1 VRRGELFGLLGP
13 NGGGKTTLFRI
24 LATLLPPDSGSARL
38 FDLDAAR
45 DAAAIRERIGVV
57 FQAPSVDGKLS
68 VVENLR
74 HQGHLYGLSGRALA
88 ARIAE
93 ALARFGLAERSRDRV
108 DRLSGGLRR
117 RVELAKGLLHE
128 PEMLILDEP
137 SVGLDPG
144 ARRDLWAQIAA
155 LRAERGI
162 TVLLTT
168 HLLDEAE
175 RCDRLAI
182 LDRGAIVAFGT
193 PAALRDT
200 IGGEVV
206 SVRARDPVALRDAIR
221 ARFGGEPAILDGAVR
236 VERDGGHAWAA
247 QLAAAFPGEIESL
260 TVSKPT
266 LEDVFVRRTG
276 HRFWEGAADASA
288 E

>member
-1 VRRGELFGLLGP
+1 MRRGELFGLLGP